1 MLINHRVEYNKK
13 PGKSSVVKAIKDPS
27 VQRDDF
33 YKSGAIH
40 TGPGEPP
47 NSRSRKT
54 PKPKPGQAKAI
65 TKGKLIRPGGPGG
78 KPAKPASRTMNSGAT
93 ETKPVPA
100 RPAIPSR
107 PEARAVPDVVQ
118 PQHSHPQ
125 APARSTPHADVTQHE
140 SIQQQ
145 LGAANGTSH
154 MQNKSSRKSAAPP
167 LPPAAPTAPPPNKV
181 LYKALY
187 DFRPSGAEGEIEG
200 GVNAGE
206 TVEALSE
213 QVINGISTPTRSEN
227 MLLLIRHTRGLAPS
241 PQEQWHHW
249 FRSSCLS

>member
-1 MLINHRVEYNKK
+1 MSILISSSKQMLINHRVEYNKK
-13 PGKSSVVKAIKDPS
+13 PGKPSVVKAIKDPS

-47 NSRSRKT
+47 NSISRKT

-65 TKGKLIRPGGPGG
+65 TKGKLIRPGGPGR
-78 KPAKPASRTMNSGAT
+78 KPAKSATRGKNSGAAEIRSIPT
-93 ETKPVPA
+93 RPPVS
-100 RPAIPSR
+100 SR

-118 PQHSHPQ
+118 PHHSHPQ

-140 SIQQQ
+140 SIQQP
-145 LGAANGTSH
+145 LAAVNGISH
-154 MQNKSSRKSAAPP
+154 MQNKSSRKPAAPP
-167 LPPAAPTAPPPNKV
+167 LPPTAPTAPPPSKL

-187 DFRPSGAEGEIEG
+187 DFRPSGAAGEIEG

-213 QVINGISTPTRSEN
+213 QVINGISNPARSESL
-227 MLLLIRHTRGLAPS
+227 LLLIRHTRGLAPS
-241 PQEQWHHW
+241 PQE
-249 FRSSCLS
+249 